1 MQLLRETPSPFFG
14 VTSEGGNFGRI
25 KWTNAAPYSK
35 GIVWGLVQWDIW
47 WPFSNKPFEADGPK
61 LAERC
66 EEMVE
71 DLAWT
76 GTPFE
81 LTGAS
86 HGSQEGPGVV
96 FYVRRKPSS

>member
-1 MQLLRETPSPFFG
+1 MPP
-14 VTSEGGNFGRI
+14 VKAATSGASSGQTQPLFRG
-25 KWTNAAPYSK
+25 

-76 GTPFE
+76 GTPFD